1 LISRFNMRRGTQ
13 QPLQT
18 FLSSSLTRHCSSTG
32 LRLSA
37 RPLRHYHSS
46 LGLGNR
52 LTNKSSHFGV
62 LRTCRR
68 HQHQQAEPEGS
79 RSAKAYEEKYSA
91 PYRKKPQRSRWALWL
106 IGVPLSFKLGY
117 DMANSTPVIKQHWE
131 QEANLAT
138 DIWNAVGY
146 NVFEKLRDNKNV
158 EEVLGKDSLSPQRVK
173 IHDTIKIT
181 ESTLG
186 LESRVGSGGSSLTEL
201 LNNTWLILVKKDV
214 KLQVPINVV
223 AEGKGEKEVL
233 LCMEVESA
241 TDTGGKWTV
250 RRAWVQTDD
259 ACVEVN

>member
-1 LISRFNMRRGTQ
+1 
-13 QPLQT
+13 
-18 FLSSSLTRHCSSTG
+18 
-32 LRLSA
+32 
-37 RPLRHYHSS
+37 
-46 LGLGNR
+46 
-52 LTNKSSHFGV
+52 
-62 LRTCRR
+62 
-68 HQHQQAEPEGS
+68 
-79 RSAKAYEEKYSA
+79 
-91 PYRKKPQRSRWALWL
+91 
-106 IGVPLSFKLGY
+106 
-117 DMANSTPVIKQHWE
+117 MANSTPVIKQHWE